1 MMNMD
6 IQCHSELDTHSSNK
20 NFLKRAG
27 FVLALFFSA
36 VIYSTEINYS
46 AETDPVITKGDSADD
61 PAIWFNSKDP
71 KKSLIFGTDKNSG
84 IYVYDIE
91 GNALSYSALGR
102 INNVDLREKDG
113 TVHLV
118 TSNRST
124 STLDYW
130 LFPADD
136 LFNYF
141 KNKPLNSFSEDI
153 RHVQLKAGMDIYG
166 ICMGLV
172 GGNLRAILTEEEGK
186 TIQYWDL
193 KAREII
199 GTIDITAEETN
210 VPLFGNEAEGC
221 VIDDENEHIIISREG
236 MRGILNAYDANTLEF
251 IKVIDSRSGN
261 IGGDPEGV
269 TVYKTTDKEGFII
282 VSSQGD
288 SKFNLYNRQFPFD
301 YIRSFTVNDV
311 TDTDGIDVTNKSIDG
326 LFPKG
331 FLVVQDGY
339 NSPDNQ
345 NFKIVDMDQV
355 LKKKVMNPGS
365 TD

>member
-6 IQCHSELDTHSSNK
+6 IQCHSELDIHSNNNNS
-20 NFLKRAG
+20 LKRIG
-27 FVLALFFSA
+27 LILALFFSA
-36 VIYSTEINYS
+36 ITFS
-46 AETDPVITKGDSADD
+46 AEIDYLFESDPVITKGDSADD
-61 PAIWFNSKDP
+61 PAIWFNSDDP

-84 IYVYDIE
+84 IYIYDIE
-91 GNALSYSALGR
+91 GNALSYANLGR
-102 INNVDLREKDG
+102 INNIDLREKDG
-113 TVHLV
+113 VLHIV
-118 TSNRST
+118 TSNRSA

-130 LFPADD
+130 KFSTNNLFE
-136 LFNYF
+136 YF
-141 KNKPLNSFSEDI
+141 MNLPLNAFNEEIDHS
-153 RHVQLKAGMDIYG
+153 HLPAGMNVYG
-166 ICMGLV
+166 VCMGLI

-186 TIQYWDL
+186 TIQYWNL
-193 KAREII
+193 EKEEII
-199 GTIDITAEETN
+199 DTFDITAEETN

-221 VIDDENEHIIISREG
+221 VIDDENEHVIISREG

-269 TVYKTTDKEGFII
+269 TVYKTTDTEGFII

-301 YIRSFTVNDV
+301 YIKSFKVNDV
-311 TDTDGIDVTNKSIDG
+311 TDTDGIDVTNKAIDG
-326 LFPKG
+326 LYTQG

-345 NFKIVDMDQV
+345 NFKIVDMEQV
-355 LKKKVMNPGS
+355 LKKKVKNPGS

>member
-1 MMNMD
+1 
-6 IQCHSELDTHSSNK
+6 
-20 NFLKRAG
+20 
-27 FVLALFFSA
+27 
-36 VIYSTEINYS
+36 
-46 AETDPVITKGDSADD
+46 
-61 PAIWFNSKDP
+61 
-71 KKSLIFGTDKNSG
+71 
-84 IYVYDIE
+84 
-91 GNALSYSALGR
+91 
-102 INNVDLREKDG
+102 
-113 TVHLV
+113 
-118 TSNRST
+118 
-124 STLDYW
+124 
-130 LFPADD
+130 
-136 LFNYF
+136 
-141 KNKPLNSFSEDI
+141 
-153 RHVQLKAGMDIYG
+153 MDIYG

-193 KAREII
+193 KTQEII

-269 TVYKTTDKEGFII
+269 TIYKTSDKEGFII

-311 TDTDGIDVTNKSIDG
+311 TDLSLIHI
-326 LFPKG
+326 
-331 FLVVQDGY
+331 
-339 NSPDNQ
+339 
-345 NFKIVDMDQV
+345 
-355 LKKKVMNPGS
+355 
-365 TD
+365 

>member
-6 IQCHSELDTHSSNK
+6 IQCHSVLDTPSN
-20 NFLKRAG
+20 NILKRVG

-36 VIYSTEINYS
+36 ILYTAEIDYS

-61 PAIWFNSKDP
+61 PAIWFNSKNP

-91 GNALSYSALGR
+91 GNALSYANLGR
-102 INNVDLREKDG
+102 INNIDLREKDG
-113 TVHLV
+113 VLHIV
-118 TSNRST
+118 TSNRT
-124 STLDYW
+124 ASTLDYW
-130 LFPADD
+130 KFPTED
-136 LFNYF
+136 LFEYF
-141 KNKPLNSFSEDI
+141 QNLPLDSFTEDLD
-153 RHVQLKAGMDIYG
+153 HAHLEAGMDIYG

-326 LFPKG
+326 LFPQG

>member
-20 NFLKRAG
+20 NFLKRVG
-27 FVLALFFSA
+27 LIFALFFSA

-91 GNALSYSALGR
+91 GNALSYANLGR
-102 INNVDLREKDG
+102 INNIDLREKDG
-113 TVHLV
+113 VLHIV
-118 TSNRST
+118 TSNRT
-124 STLDYW
+124 ASTLDYW
-130 LFPADD
+130 KFTTDGLFEYFQNLPLDSFTED
-136 LFNYF
+136 LDHAH
-141 KNKPLNSFSEDI
+141 LE
-153 RHVQLKAGMDIYG
+153 AGMDIYG

-193 KAREII
+193 KTQEII

-269 TVYKTTDKEGFII
+269 TVYKTIDKEGFII

-326 LFPKG
+326 LFPQG

-365 TD
+365 ID